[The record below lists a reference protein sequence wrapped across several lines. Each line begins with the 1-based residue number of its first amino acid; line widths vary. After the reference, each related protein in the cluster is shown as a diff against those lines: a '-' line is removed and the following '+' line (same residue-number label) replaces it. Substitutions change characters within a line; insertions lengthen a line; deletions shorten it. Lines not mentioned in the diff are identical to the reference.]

1 MSSLS
6 NDGRMQAEE
15 DMERVLWSPT
25 DIEKRVVEL
34 GASISHDFSHS
45 LPLIVIAVAT
55 GAFMFAA
62 DLVRKI
68 SLPISIEF
76 IRVQSY
82 GNRTESSG
90 VAVISTEL
98 QIDIIDKHVLV
109 IEDIIDTGTTLSRLV
124 SYLKEKGAASVSVCA
139 LLDKVL
145 RRKIPLQL
153 PPGSRFYR
161 GFECPDDFVVGYGMD
176 FAEEYRN
183 LPYIG
188 LLKPAKYSF

>member
-1 MSSLS
+1 
-6 NDGRMQAEE
+6 
-15 DMERVLWSPT
+15 
-25 DIEKRVVEL
+25 
-34 GASISHDFSHS
+34 
-45 LPLIVIAVAT
+45 
-55 GAFMFAA
+55 MFAA

-188 LLKPAKYSF
+188 LLKPAKYSAVSD